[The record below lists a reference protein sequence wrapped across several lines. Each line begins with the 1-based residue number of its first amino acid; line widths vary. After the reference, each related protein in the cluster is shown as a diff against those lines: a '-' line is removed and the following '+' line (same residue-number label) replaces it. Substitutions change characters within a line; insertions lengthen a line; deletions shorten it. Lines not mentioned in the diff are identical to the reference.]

1 VATLAGKALGG
12 QQTFSFSTGGPAIQ
26 SSVPGDEATI
36 SEDQAFVL
44 ALDASPTEES
54 VLGHVSF
61 AAAAIPERIGVHI
74 LTGETREAILK
85 TLYGWSSREH
95 VIVLQARQRFPSGAN
110 VRLIWGKGVPSA
122 SGVAS
127 EWDQVVSFKVRD
139 PFMAEFHCER
149 KNHQAGCLPF
159 TPMTQRFSAR
169 IAWEQVRQVT
179 LVGPHNERWNP
190 QVERTERAEPMV
202 TSVVFHGPFPEA
214 APFQLEIP
222 DSLTDEAGRV
232 LANADKFPRLVKTG
246 ESPPV
251 EGNLV
256 LQASVVDESGH
267 IAAVHQEV
275 WVRGAQDW

>member
-1 VATLAGKALGG
+1 V
-12 QQTFSFSTGGPAIQ
+12 
-26 SSVPGDEATI
+26 V
-36 SEDQAFVL
+36 
-44 ALDASPTEES
+44 
-54 VLGHVSF
+54 
-61 AAAAIPERIGVHI
+61 
-74 LTGETREAILK
+74 
-85 TLYGWSSREH
+85 
-95 VIVLQARQRFPSGAN
+95 
-110 VRLIWGKGVPSA
+110 
-122 SGVAS
+122 S

-149 KNHQAGCLPF
+149 ENHQAGCLPI
-159 TPMTQRFSAR
+159 TPMTLRFSAR
-169 IAWEQVRQVT
+169 IAREQVRQVT
-179 LVGPHNERWNP
+179 LVGLHNERWNP

-267 IAAVHQEV
+267 IAAAHQEV